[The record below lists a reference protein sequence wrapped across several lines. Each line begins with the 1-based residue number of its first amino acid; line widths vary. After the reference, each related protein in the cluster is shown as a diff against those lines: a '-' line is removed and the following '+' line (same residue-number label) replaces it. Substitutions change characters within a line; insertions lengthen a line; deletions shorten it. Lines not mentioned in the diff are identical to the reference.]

1 MEFLNWTMLG
11 TFAGASAAVAI
22 LTEITKNIP
31 GLKKLPT
38 QIWSYIL
45 SVLVLVAAQAFT
57 NDLSWAN
64 VSIDLVNGAIVSLSA
79 NGGYEFL
86 NRIFEKK
93 D

>member
-22 LTEITKNIP
+22 LTEITKGIP
-31 GLKKLPT
+31 FIKKIPT

-45 SVLVLVAAQAFT
+45 SVLVLIGAQAFN

-64 VSIDLVNGAIVSLSA
+64 AVIDLINGALISLSA